1 MARTIILRKALGVL
15 RRLAGEKRAAQ
26 TSCNYRCCFWPLLGV
41 SSSLSLSLW
50 HLCCSVPIMQQQRLF
65 FQLRNPTFVLAQKD
79 PPAEKPIWFSTL
91 IFAQKPSRFIA
102 QQCPTLM
109 LLQCF
114 VWLTCAKTKMVVN
127 YDLLTLLWV
136 FFVAKNDPKWCRLN
150 DAYAIIFMEFLFWMM
165 LKSLPCFNDMN
176 FCGIFCFV
184 LFHGCHDEKKEKLMF
199 LGVWSFL
206 HLLLML

>member
-1 MARTIILRKALGVL
+1 M
-15 RRLAGEKRAAQ
+15 Q
-26 TSCNYRCCFWPLLGV
+26 
-41 SSSLSLSLW
+41 
-50 HLCCSVPIMQQQRLF
+50 QQQRLF

-176 FCGIFCFV
+176 FCEIFFV

-206 HLLLML
+206 HLLLMLYNIFGVKNFLPTIFLVLLSVWMCLCR

>member
-1 MARTIILRKALGVL
+1 MVHCCPNVRKWQFFEMARTIILRKALGVL

-41 SSSLSLSLW
+41 SSSLSLASLLLSAHHAAAAAVFPAEKP
-50 HLCCSVPIMQQQRLF
+50 HLRFGP
-65 FQLRNPTFVLAQKD
+65 KD

-114 VWLTCAKTKMVVN
+114 V
-127 YDLLTLLWV
+127 
-136 FFVAKNDPKWCRLN
+136 
-150 DAYAIIFMEFLFWMM
+150 
-165 LKSLPCFNDMN
+165 
-176 FCGIFCFV
+176 
-184 LFHGCHDEKKEKLMF
+184 
-199 LGVWSFL
+199 
-206 HLLLML
+206 